1 MFEKYGF
8 ENEKLVAITISD
20 DNIVIVPSEK
30 FCENRYADIYLDFTR
45 AVTLV
50 DTNHNPFI
58 LLNYMEYEKSQID
71 AILFRKVGDTYEIS
85 FAEDSCDGLEVIPDY
100 EDSLLTYLS
109 NGKKEPK
116 QERGEFW

>member
-30 FCENRYADIYLDFTR
+30 FCEDEYAEIYLDFTR

-58 LLNYMEYEKSQID
+58 LLNYLEYEKSQVD
-71 AILFRKVGDTYEIS
+71 AILFRKVGNTYEIS
-85 FAEDSCDGLEVIPDY
+85 LAEDSCDGLEVIPDY
-100 EDSLLTYLS
+100 DDRQPTYLPNS
-109 NGKKEPK
+109 KKILE
-116 QERGEFW
+116 QERREFW